1 MPKAGKSK
9 SKEKSA
15 DAALL
20 RAEAAREAK
29 FVAHYSVHFNG
40 AAAVR
45 FAGYETGPG
54 NDRHYARELLTK
66 PHIQAAIRKRV
77 GDLGELHFELAN
89 EVSARLQQMAFA
101 DRTAILDADGNLIDP
116 RDWPDDCKALLAGI
130 EIEEQMKGEG
140 EEAMLVRVKKVKL
153 SEPKAI
159 LDSLAKITGQF
170 IERSQMLGK
179 DGKPVDPP
187 AAMQAVVN
195 ITVGGKKV

>member
-1 MPKAGKSK
+1 MPKAGKPK
-9 SKEKSA
+9 SKKPEILK
-15 DAALL
+15 
-20 RAEAAREAK
+20 AEAAREAK

-54 NDRHYARELLTK
+54 NDRYHARELLTK

-77 GDLGELHFELAN
+77 GNLGELHFELAN

-116 RDWPDDCKALLAGI
+116 KDWPDDCKALLAGI

-140 EEAMLVRVKKVKL
+140 DEAFLVRVKKVRL

-170 IERSQMLGK
+170 IERSQMIGK
-179 DGKPVDPP
+179 DGKAIDPP
-187 AAMQAVVN
+187 TSMQAVVN
-195 ITVGGKKV
+195 LTVGGKKIT